1 VRVPARYPITTA
13 YTRRVRRRP
22 LSSVP
27 VALLVAASVAACGG
41 AGAGSSPPPQPEPS
55 ARPADFPVARGRTLT
70 DLRSESGRSLVFS
83 PTTVKALRRGH
94 NRYGFALYDV
104 AGKQVTGAKVALYTA
119 HEDGTGLRGPFIARS
134 ESLKVDG
141 TFQSRTT
148 AADSSSAKAVYVAEI
163 PFHRWGRQLV
173 AAVAKLDG
181 RLIMTNPYTA
191 SAIKDPD
198 GPPNVGQKAIR
209 VHTQTLA
216 DVGGDAGRLDT
227 RLPPATDLLKT
238 DLFDVVGRKPVVIT
252 FATPALCRSRVCG
265 PVVDI
270 VEQAKAQAPHGVAF
284 IHQEIYQDNN
294 ANKPLQG
301 PVAAWRLPSEPWTFV
316 IDRRG
321 RIAARFEGAFSAGE
335 LEREIAKVAKT

>member
-1 VRVPARYPITTA
+1 M
-13 YTRRVRRRP
+13 
-22 LSSVP
+22 
-27 VALLVAASVAACGG
+27 
-41 AGAGSSPPPQPEPS
+41 
-55 ARPADFPVARGRTLT
+55 

-83 PTTVKALRRGH
+83 PTTVKALRRGN
-94 NRYGFALYDV
+94 NRYGFALFDV

-119 HEDGTGLRGPFIARS
+119 HEDGSGLRGPYIARS

-148 AADSSSAKAVYVAEI
+148 AADGNSAKAVYVAEI
-163 PFHRWGRQLV
+163 PFHRWGRQII

-191 SAIKDPD
+191 YAVKDPH
-198 GPPNVGQKAIR
+198 GPPTVGQKAIR

-227 RLPPATDLLKT
+227 RIPPATDLLKT
-238 DLFDVVGRKPVVIT
+238 DLFDVLGHKPVVIT

-284 IHQEIYQDNN
+284 IHQEIYQDNDVS
-294 ANKPLQG
+294 KGLRPQLV
-301 PVAAWRLPSEPWTFV
+301 PYHLRTEPWTFV

-321 RIAARFEGAFSAGE
+321 VISDRFEGAFSPGE
-335 LEREIAKVAKT
+335 LERAVAKVDS